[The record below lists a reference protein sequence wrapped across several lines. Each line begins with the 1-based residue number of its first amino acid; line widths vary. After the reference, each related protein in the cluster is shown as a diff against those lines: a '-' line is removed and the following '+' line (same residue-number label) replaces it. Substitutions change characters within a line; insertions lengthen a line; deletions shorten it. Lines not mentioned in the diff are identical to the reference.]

1 MSWSGRKIHMIGI
14 GGAGMSGYARVC
26 AQLGATVSGS
36 DALESPKL
44 DALRAHGVEV
54 FAGHAAKNVP
64 SDADVF
70 YSSAIAPTNP
80 ERKAAGKRGQ
90 PRAELLRELSALKR
104 TIAIAGAHG
113 KTTTTAMATHVLTSL
128 DLDPSYL
135 VGGELIATGEN
146 AGWGTGEWLVAEADE
161 SDRSMLALNVEIAV
175 ILNIELEHHDKY
187 ESLAELKDV
196 YAEFASHA
204 TSPPPIDRDWPP
216 PRSLELGP
224 WGSRFKWRNHAV
236 TLPAPGEHNA
246 WNAIAALEACVRA
259 GVSPA
264 AAAHAMGSYQGV
276 KRRFERIGMSQARA
290 LVVDDYAHHSTEVA
304 KTIEAARTL
313 RPERVVAVFQP
324 HLFSRTQELA
334 TEFSSALGAADQTI
348 VLPIFPARERQED
361 FPGVT
366 SKLIAAA
373 HHVERFSEAQAILAR
388 DLRPRD
394 LCLVMGAGDVDELAR
409 RIAQ

>member
-1 MSWSGRKIHMIGI
+1 MSWSGRKVHMIGI

-36 DALESPKL
+36 DAHESQKL
-44 DALRAHGVEV
+44 GRLRANGVEV
-54 FAGHAAKNVP
+54 FVGHAAKNVP
-64 SDADVF
+64 ADADVF
-70 YSSAIAPTNP
+70 YSSAIAASNP
-80 ERKAAGKRGQ
+80 ERKAAGDRAQ

-113 KTTTTAMATHVLTSL
+113 KTTTTAMVTHVLMSL

-146 AGWGTGEWLVAEADE
+146 AGWGSGDWLVAEADE
-161 SDRSMLALNVEIAV
+161 SDRSMLALDTEIAV
-175 ILNIELEHHDKY
+175 ILNIELEHHDQYK
-187 ESLAELKDV
+187 SLDELKAV
-196 YAEFASHA
+196 YAEFAGNAS
-204 TSPPPIDRDWPP
+204 SQPPIDRDWPP
-216 PRSLELGP
+216 PRNLELGP
-224 WGSRFKWRNHAV
+224 WGSRFKWRNREV
-236 TLPAPGEHNA
+236 TLPSPGEHNA

-259 GVSPA
+259 GVNPA
-264 AAAHAMGSYQGV
+264 AAAHAIGSYRGV
-276 KRRFERIGMSQARA
+276 RRRFEHVGMSQARA
-290 LVVDDYAHHSTEVA
+290 LVIDDYAHHSTEVA

-366 SKLIAAA
+366 SELIAAA

-409 RIAQ
+409 RIAR